1 MEQSGSFI
9 FLILLIGIFYFM
21 LIRPQRKRVQQHK
34 RLIEGLDAGDEIVT
48 IGGLHGVIREI
59 GDEDLEVEVAPGITL
74 VFVKSAVARVVEED
88 LGNEGSSEEEGKR
101 ESVAEEEHP

>member
-21 LIRPQRKRVQQHK
+21 LIRPQRKRVEQHK

-48 IGGLHGVIREI
+48 IGGLHGVILSLI
-59 GDEDLEVEVAPGITL
+59 HI
-74 VFVKSAVARVVEED
+74 
-88 LGNEGSSEEEGKR
+88 
-101 ESVAEEEHP
+101 